1 MRKGQTCYVHPQ
13 WFSLKIKQTHCYCLA
28 TTHPAVQTS
37 SLGFIQRHPPL
48 YVFLCLKEIHTHTLS
63 CLVGRRERSC
73 IIHPLKQLQQPALK
87 GDMQTA
93 RTHADMMRYLWLIM
107 AVNKLLAKNTYT
119 EKRKAGKYLDYD
131 IKLKLA
137 TLNYLTPP

>member
-1 MRKGQTCYVHPQ
+1 MLCSPTVILSKNKTNTLLLP
-13 WFSLKIKQTHCYCLA
+13 SN
-28 TTHPAVQTS
+28 
-37 SLGFIQRHPPL
+37 HPPCSANIQPRL
-48 YVFLCLKEIHTHTLS
+48 HSATSPSLCLSLSKRNTHTHTLS

-131 IKLKLA
+131 IKLKLG